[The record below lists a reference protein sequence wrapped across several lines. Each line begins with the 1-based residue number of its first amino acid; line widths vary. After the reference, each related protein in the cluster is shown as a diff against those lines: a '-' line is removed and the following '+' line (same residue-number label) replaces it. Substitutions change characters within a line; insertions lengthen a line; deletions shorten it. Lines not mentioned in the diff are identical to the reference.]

1 MGVFSERF
9 RLIWNLVASIVNL
22 LSFVSGLVVIGYYC
36 FYSTDDMPVWLAVV
50 VISFLTNPVGELTTP
65 QSTNSKEQE
74 QSEQLE
80 CAYEGCSNFCC
91 NVDKHGL
98 CCDCQED
105 MKHTSK

>member
-1 MGVFSERF
+1 MGNEEKT
-9 RLIWNLVASIVNL
+9 IW
-22 LSFVSGLVVIGYYC
+22 
-36 FYSTDDMPVWLAVV
+36 DWLAARIPELKDSKNKLW
-50 VISFLTNPVGELTTP
+50 ISQANDLLREIHNTP

-74 QSEQLE
+74 QGEQLE